1 MRSLPL
7 NWRFLILTLAVTL
20 GLFGWGLSRLEVD
33 TDILGALPKT
43 NPVVADGT
51 YLLLHH
57 PMQNQVVVD
66 IALNAVD
73 LDTLVACG
81 RLVESRLRESGL
93 FKSVGMEDAQALMPE
108 LIDHFAADLPVLF
121 SAEQLQAEVAP
132 LLEPGAIRGRVAE
145 IHAGLLGLEG
155 IGQQALIARDPLSL
169 GGLVLKRLA
178 PLVPAGSGRI
188 ARGHLISAD
197 NRHLLVVA
205 NPAESS
211 TATEFAARIME
222 RIDAIAAEL
231 NRLHGP
237 AGGSVTVTAA
247 GAFRA
252 ALDNQRIIKRDIGLA
267 VTVSTVG
274 IAALLFFSFCRPAV
288 GLFALLPALGGTMLA
303 YFIFSLFHR
312 SISILVLGFG
322 GAIISFSV
330 DQGIAYLLFLDR
342 PQATSGKAA
351 SHEVRSM
358 CLLAVLT
365 TVAAFGTLC
374 FSGFPVFVQLGQFTM
389 LGLGLCFLIVH
400 LVFPRIFP
408 VLPPGGGRSLH
419 LQKVVDALGGTGR
432 AGFWGAA
439 LFAGV
444 MMFFA
449 KPVFNV
455 SLQAMNTV
463 GVETMA
469 AEKLLTD
476 VWGGMFDKVY
486 VLTEGRTIE
495 ELQDQGDRLVA
506 RIEADLQAGV
516 LSSGFAPSMIAPGAE
531 LRRRNFDA
539 WRAFWSPGRVD
550 ALRQALGGAAAA
562 QGFAAEAFAPFYA
575 LLGAAS
581 PPPEAGARIL
591 ARFPGF
597 LGIARSPD
605 GAAWVQVS
613 TLVAGPAYDSRRFYD
628 AYAASAKLFDPLFFA
643 QVIGELLFDTAVAFF
658 LISLACAL
666 VLVAVF
672 LLDGALTLACMLP
685 PFFAMVATLGTL
697 NLMGRPLDIPGLMLS
712 IVVFGLGIDFSIFYV
727 CSFQRYGTLAHPAF
741 SQIRMAVFLSAATT
755 LLGFGAMWGAD
766 HSLLRSTGIT
776 AFLGIAYSML
786 GAFLI
791 LPTLLGRVRR
801 NRDKPVARGVSLRD
815 RVRTRYRYM
824 EAYPRLF
831 ARFKMRLDPMFRELE
846 EILHSADGVRSILD
860 VGTGYGVPASWL
872 LERFPDAQ
880 VRGVEPSAERVRVAN
895 MALGA
900 RGGVAQGRAP
910 EIPEVET
917 PVDLGTMI
925 DMVHF
930 LTDEA
935 AALTLSRVRA
945 RMRAGALLILRAS
958 LTPTRRRPWSWW
970 AQNLALRAA
979 GVPAFYRP
987 LPNLAELVAAAG
999 FRVERTLP
1007 SGPDGELVW
1016 LVGRKA

>member
-1 MRSLPL
+1 M
-7 NWRFLILTLAVTL
+7 
-20 GLFGWGLSRLEVD
+20 
-33 TDILGALPKT
+33 
-43 NPVVADGT
+43 
-51 YLLLHH
+51 
-57 PMQNQVVVD
+57 
-66 IALNAVD
+66 
-73 LDTLVACG
+73 
-81 RLVESRLRESGL
+81 
-93 FKSVGMEDAQALMPE
+93 
-108 LIDHFAADLPVLF
+108 
-121 SAEQLQAEVAP
+121 
-132 LLEPGAIRGRVAE
+132 AE

-178 PLVPAGSGRI
+178 PLVPAGDARI

-205 NPAESS
+205 SPAESS

-237 AGGSVTVTAA
+237 AGRAATLTAA

-274 IAALLFFSFCRPAV
+274 IAALLFFAFCRPAV

-432 AGFWGAA
+432 AGLWGAA
-439 LFAGV
+439 LFAGA

-486 VLTEGRTIE
+486 VLTEGRSVE

-506 RIEADLQAGV
+506 KIEADLRAGV

-550 ALRQALGGAAAA
+550 ALKQTLGGAAAA
-562 QGFAAEAFAPFYA
+562 QGFAAEAFDPFYA

-581 PPPEAGARIL
+581 PPPAAGARIL
-591 ARFPGF
+591 ERFPGF

-613 TLVAGPAYDSRRFYD
+613 TLAAGPAYDSRRFFD

-666 VLVAVF
+666 ILVAVF
-672 LLDGALTLACMLP
+672 LLDGPLTLACMLP

-727 CSFQRYGTLAHPAF
+727 CAFQRYGTLAHPAF

-755 LLGFGAMWGAD
+755 LLGFGAMWEAD

-791 LPTLLGRVRR
+791 LPTLLGRIRR
-801 NRDKPVARGVSLRD
+801 NRDKPVARGASLRD
-815 RVRTRYRYM
+815 RVWTRYRHM

-831 ARFKMRLDPMFRELE
+831 ARFKMRLDPMFAELE
-846 EILHSADGVRSILD
+846 EILRSAEGVKAILD

-872 LERFPDAQ
+872 LERFAEAR
-880 VRGVEPSAERVRVAN
+880 VCGVEPSAERVRIAN
-895 MALGA
+895 MALGE

-910 EIPEVET
+910 EIPEVEQ

-930 LTDEA
+930 LTDAA
-935 AALTLSRVRA
+935 AALTLSRVRE
-945 RMRAGALLILRAS
+945 RMRVGALLILRAS